1 VPEHTPPPD
10 LARADARTLRLPASV
25 AGILTSPPYPGV
37 YDYDRWTTGL
47 RGARGQSGDIAEEIG
62 ARRGFDGLLEQATD
76 TWRRDTLAWTRSAAA
91 ALQPG
96 GRMVIVI
103 GDGPRPDGPIDTRAE
118 SIAAADAAG
127 LVFVEGATA
136 EPGSR
141 PSPRRE
147 HALLF
152 ERPAGH

>member
-1 VPEHTPPPD
+1 
-10 LARADARTLRLPASV
+10 
-25 AGILTSPPYPGV
+25 
-37 YDYDRWTTGL
+37 
-47 RGARGQSGDIAEEIG
+47 
-62 ARRGFDGLLEQATD
+62 
-76 TWRRDTLAWTRSAAA
+76 
-91 ALQPG
+91 
-96 GRMVIVI
+96 MVIVI